1 MSEEVTVAACQVA
14 GRVEGV
20 PPVAELEHA
29 VELAAGRGARLIVL
43 PELALSGYAFTSR
56 QEVLERAEGRDGPS
70 VQLALRLSATHGA
83 VVVLGFAERAG
94 DELYSSAVVADRGA
108 VLGVYRKAHLWD
120 REKLFFTAGSDG
132 PLVLDTSVGRVGV
145 MVCYDLEFPEWV
157 RRAAQTGAE
166 LLAVPVNWPLL
177 PRPRGERAIE
187 VAKVQAA
194 AAGYGVTIVVAD
206 RCGTER
212 GVDWVGG
219 SLVCGPDGYL
229 LAGPATGD
237 GDVAVPGVLTA
248 RVDPEASRRKE
259 LTELAHRWH
268 DRRPELYP
276 EVPVPGPPPAGH

>member
-1 MSEEVTVAACQVA
+1 MTVAACQVA
-14 GRVEGV
+14 GRVEGA

-29 VELAAGRGARLIVL
+29 VALAAGRGARLVVL
-43 PELALSGYAFTSR
+43 PELALSGYAFASR
-56 QEVLERAEGRDGPS
+56 QEVQERAESRDGAS
-70 VQLALRLSATHGA
+70 VQLALRLSATHEV

-120 REKLFFTAGSDG
+120 REKLFFSAGWDG
-132 PLVLDTSVGRVGV
+132 PMVLDTSVGRVGV

-157 RRAAQTGAE
+157 RRAAQAGAE

-187 VAKVQAA
+187 VAKAQAA

-206 RCGTER
+206 RCGRER

-229 LAGPATGD
+229 LAGPATVD
-237 GDVAVPGVLTA
+237 EDVAAPGVVTA
-248 RVDPEASRRKE
+248 RVDPGASRRKE

-268 DRRPELYP
+268 DRRPELYT
-276 EVPVPGPPPAGH
+276 EVPARDGDRRRGSG